1 VRTALRALGRIVD
14 ADVLLIQIH
23 TRIQCWQQCYNGS
36 HLNRSEVISMSTVT
50 SRDFNNDVAAAKRR
64 AAIEPVIITDRG
76 RPSFVLMSMSEFTRL
91 RGPSGGIVDALRM
104 SEDVSLETHRVDLEL
119 RVPEL

>member
-1 VRTALRALGRIVD
+1 
-14 ADVLLIQIH
+14 
-23 TRIQCWQQCYNGS
+23 
-36 HLNRSEVISMSTVT
+36 MSTVT

-91 RGPSGGIVDALRM
+91 RGPRGGIVDALRM
-104 SEDVSLETHRVDLEL
+104 SEGVSFEVPRVDLEL